1 MKKIMLSAAIA
12 VFSFSGLSAQKNFE
26 GSVTY
31 SISFDG
37 SGLPPE
43 ALDMLK
49 GAESTTYIKNDK
61 RRVDMN
67 MPMQST
73 STFLNAKE
81 KNIVTTMDIMG
92 QKYLIR
98 TSEADLKKDQE
109 TQPETI
115 IKYTDETKEIAGYK
129 CKKAVI
135 TVKSKEGKEEIVDV
149 FYTEKIPASELKS
162 AYKGLKGFPLE
173 YSMSQSGIKMKFYAK
188 TVSKGKVADSKFEIP
203 KEGYKETTLEEL
215 QKEMSGGQ

>member
-1 MKKIMLSAAIA
+1 MKKILLSAAIA
-12 VFSFSGLSAQKNFE
+12 VMSFSTLSAQKSFE
-26 GSVTY
+26 GSITY
-31 SISFDG
+31 SINFDG

-43 ALDMLK
+43 AMDMLK
-49 GAESTTYIKNDK
+49 GAETTTYIKNEK

-73 STFLNAKE
+73 STYMNAKE

-98 TSEADLKKDQE
+98 TSEADIKKDQE
-109 TQPETI
+109 SQPETI

-129 CKKAVI
+129 CKKAEI
-135 TVKSKEGKEEIVDV
+135 TVKSKDGKEEIVTV

-162 AYKGLKGFPLE
+162 AFKGLKGFPLE
-173 YSMSQSGIKMKFYAK
+173 YSMSQSGIKMKFFAK
-188 TVSKGKVADSKFEIP
+188 TVSKEKVADTKFEIP
-203 KEGYKETTLEEL
+203 KEGYRETTLEEL